1 MHSKF
6 LFCILKPTFQ
16 MQYLNQ
22 AYKNSV
28 ILEKLSFRRG
38 WQLQIREA
46 SLNVGLKLFIPEI
59 SQPYSFYLAS
69 KIVTL
74 LMSFF
79 VPHSYFDGVKHYVAV
94 RATVFLLH

>member
-6 LFCILKPTFQ
+6 LFCILKLTFQ

-59 SQPYSFYLAS
+59 SQSYLFYLAS

-74 LMSFF
+74 LMSFL
-79 VPHSYFDGVKHYVAV
+79 VSHSYFDGVKHYVAV